1 MTDQPEYPMSTVKN
15 LRDCRHYATLLCAA
29 RICAKRWRSDSVGTE
44 VCERIARA
52 LYFDADPSIHSALDT
67 IKRVLEIDTDVDN
80 VGAVLMHAG
89 IAMKAKE
96 TETKEGSEP

>member
-29 RICAKRWRSDSVGTE
+29 RICGQHWRGDSVPADML
-44 VCERIARA
+44 ERIARA
-52 LYFDADPSIHSALDT
+52 LYADADPSIHSALDT

-89 IAMKAKE
+89 IAMREKVE
-96 TETKEGSEP
+96 QPI